1 MVEQKN
7 TNIRE
12 IPNLEKNE
20 FLGIL
25 EEIARTAPLMAPVL
39 KELTDSFID
48 AGYTE
53 DQALRLTAYIVYAN
67 K

>member
-1 MVEQKN
+1 MADKKDKV
-7 TNIRE
+7 RE
-12 IPNLEKNE
+12 LPNLEKNE

-25 EEIARTAPLMAPVL
+25 SEIVRTAPLMAPVM

-53 DQALRLTAYIVYAN
+53 DQALRLTAYLIYAN